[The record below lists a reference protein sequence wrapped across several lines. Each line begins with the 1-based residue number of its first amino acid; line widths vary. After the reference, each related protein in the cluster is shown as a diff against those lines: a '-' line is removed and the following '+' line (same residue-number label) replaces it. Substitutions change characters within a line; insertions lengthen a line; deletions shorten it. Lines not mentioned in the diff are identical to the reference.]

1 MSVIAFM
8 SFVFLA
14 PAFADMK
21 NVDEAELAKTNAS
34 VTGASEKDQIFDAEK
49 NMVNPET
56 TLKVRDTINKDAN
69 ISPSVNDTTIAPT
82 SLDMNV
88 NGQTTFTFGFGG
100 ATSNVT
106 GGGVNS
112 CKMH

>member
-1 MSVIAFM
+1 MSVIAVM
-8 SFVFLA
+8 CFVFLA

-49 NMVNPET
+49 NVVNPET
-56 TLKVRDTINKDAN
+56 LKVRETINKDAN
-69 ISPSVNDTTIAPT
+69 ISPSVNNTITPT

-88 NGQTTFTFGFGG
+88 NGQTTFMFGFGG

-106 GGGVNS
+106 SGVINS